1 MWIIGFMSIGVVLM
15 AVLAFSV
22 LTIMKKEGEAQEAE
36 HEESR
41 QLAAVAESHTT
52 TTGPAES
59 RARLLFH

>member
-36 HEESR
+36 
-41 QLAAVAESHTT
+41 QAMKKAAN
-52 TTGPAES
+52 
-59 RARLLFH
+59 